1 MRFSVDAHA
10 IGCHLTGN
18 EVYIRNLLNQFAR
31 LDRQSEFYAY
41 LSRTG
46 AEQDL
51 PGRIHIRKVSENPY
65 KRLAFDLPLR
75 MRADRPNLLH
85 VQYTA
90 PLFSKV
96 PIVVSVHDVS
106 FLEHPQW
113 FTRFRA
119 TQLKSTVRRTV
130 LNAARVLTP
139 SEFSRAAIL
148 RHYPIDASKVV
159 VVPNAVSS
167 AFRPIERQTA
177 SAAVEKKYHIPAP
190 FVLTVGDLQPRK
202 NHLGLLRAFEEVLRS
217 HPHLPHRLVFVGKE
231 TWYSKELHRAVNRSS
246 VADRVHFTGF
256 VEDADL
262 VQFYAAC
269 ELFVFPSFYEG
280 FGLPILEAM
289 ACGRAV
295 ACSSATAMP
304 EVADAA
310 GILFDPNSHHEMT
323 RAISDVLLDSG
334 LRMRLERLGAQRATL
349 FSWEKAAQQTL
360 DVYHDVAGRTRSA
373 ETASSELK
381 ARVIS

>member
-31 LDRQSEFYAY
+31 LDRESEFFAY
-41 LSRTG
+41 ISKPG
-46 AEQDL
+46 AELEIPSRFHRRQ
-51 PGRIHIRKVSENPY
+51 VSANPY

-75 MRADRPNLLH
+75 LRSDRPNLLH
-85 VQYTA
+85 VQYTGPVSCPA
-90 PLFSKV
+90 PL
-96 PIVVSVHDVS
+96 VVSVHDVS

-119 TQLKSTVRRTV
+119 TQLKYTVKRTV
-130 LNAARVLTP
+130 QSAASVLTP
-139 SEFSRAAIL
+139 SEFSRRAIL
-148 RHYPIDASKVV
+148 RHYPIDDG
-159 VVPNAVSS
+159 
-167 AFRPIERQTA
+167 
-177 SAAVEKKYHIPAP
+177 P

-202 NHLGLLRAFEEVLRS
+202 NHLGLLRAFEDVIRS
-217 HPHLPHRLVFVGKE
+217 HPHLPHSLVFVGKE
-231 TWYSKELHRAVNRSS
+231 TWYSKELHRAVNRS
-246 VADRVHFTGF
+246 AIAGRVHFTGF

-269 ELFVFPSFYEG
+269 DLFVFPSFYEG

-295 ACSSATAMP
+295 ACSNATAMP

-310 GILFDPNSHHEMT
+310 AILFDPSSNAEMT
-323 RAISDVLLDSG
+323 RAISDVLLDPA
-334 LRMRLERLGAQRATL
+334 LRARLERLGAHRATL
-349 FSWEKAAQQTL
+349 FSWEQAAKRTL
-360 DVYHDVAGRTRSA
+360 DVYYEVAGAGRSA
-373 ETASSELK
+373 HVTPSLK